1 MSLRKYVI
9 LPISLLLLPVSL
21 SFSAELTVPSLE
33 MASTGTVQN
42 GTFSL
47 SSVAQADIALTGG
60 YKYGGLLRLAFSSR
74 DLEKALGYGR
84 TSLDLASADPVPAAD
99 YNALVDRFNN
109 LAALQFKLAQVSAR
123 KPFELPVEL
132 SYFIGFSDSFCSGD
146 DFPQLFGSVPVNS
159 EFKGFAYFPQGI
171 GGNPSYQYNGIHQAI
186 GTGFHLSLLAW
197 QNFIPMVYLYQ
208 DSAFINESTGIHES
222 GRYSG
227 DVRLLINSQYVK
239 FEAFAGATYP
249 YGTYG
254 MYRGGMLAYFTTGT
268 GADFL
273 AQAGIPGWES
283 GTDLKVD
290 NLYFLFEPRL
300 AIGIFALHITLFY
313 HPVRY
318 LQLLNPEERGAT
330 DINAKLL
337 IGDIFKYRLQGG
349 LESTVNLR
357 SGASANTLDLRIAPF
372 LSIVTEGIRWDFK
385 IRIDPFKYTKP
396 LEMADTF
403 IGVRTAY

>member
-1 MSLRKYVI
+1 MSLRKYLV
-9 LPISLLLLPVSL
+9 LPISLLLVPAFL

-33 MASTGTVQN
+33 MASTGTIQN

-47 SSVAQADIALTGG
+47 SSIAQADIALSGG

-84 TSLDLASADPVPAAD
+84 TSLEPATGNPTQEE
-99 YNALVDRFNN
+99 YNALLDRFNN
-109 LAALQFKLAQVSAR
+109 LAALQFKLAQVTAR
-123 KPFELPVEL
+123 KPFDLPLEM
-132 SYFIGFSDSFCSGD
+132 SYFIGFSDTFCSGE
-146 DFPQLFGSVPVNS
+146 DFPQLFGSVPITT
-159 EFKGFAYFPQGI
+159 EFKGFSYFPQGI
-171 GGNPSYQYNGIHQAI
+171 GGNPAYQYNGIHQAI
-186 GTGFHLSLLAW
+186 GTGLHLSLLPW
-197 QNFIPMVYLYQ
+197 KHVVPMLYLYQ
-208 DSAFINESTGIHES
+208 DSAFINESTGIPES

-227 DVRLLINSQYVK
+227 DLRLLVNSDYVK
-239 FEAFAGATYP
+239 FEAFAGATAP
-249 YGTYG
+249 YGDYG
-254 MYRGGMLAYFTTGT
+254 IYRGGLLAYFTTGT

-273 AQAGIPGWES
+273 AQVGIPGWEA
-283 GTDLKVD
+283 GTALKVD

-300 AIGIFALHITLFY
+300 SIGLFALHITLFY

-318 LQLLNPEERGAT
+318 LQLLNPDERGAT

-337 IGDIFKYRLQGG
+337 IGDILKYRLQGG

-357 SGASANTLDLRIAPF
+357 SGASNNTLDLRISPF
-372 LSIVTEGIRWDFK
+372 LSVVTEGIRWDVK
-385 IRIDPFKYTKP
+385 LRIDPFKYTKP

>member
-1 MSLRKYVI
+1 MSLRKYLI
-9 LPISLLLLPVSL
+9 LPISLLLVPAFL

-33 MASTGTVQN
+33 MASTGTIQN

-47 SSVAQADIALTGG
+47 SSIAQADIALSGG

-84 TSLDLASADPVPAAD
+84 TSLEPATGNPTQEE
-99 YNALVDRFNN
+99 YNALLDRFNN
-109 LAALQFKLAQVSAR
+109 LAALQFKLAQVTAR
-123 KPFELPVEL
+123 KPFDLPLEM
-132 SYFIGFSDSFCSGD
+132 SYFIGFSDTFCSGE
-146 DFPQLFGSVPVNS
+146 DFPQLFGSVPITT
-159 EFKGFAYFPQGI
+159 EFKGFSYFPQGI
-171 GGNPSYQYNGIHQAI
+171 GGNPAYQYNGIHQAI
-186 GTGFHLSLLAW
+186 GTGLHLSLLPW
-197 QNFIPMVYLYQ
+197 KHVVPMLYLYQ
-208 DSAFINESTGIHES
+208 DSAFINESTGIPES

-227 DVRLLINSQYVK
+227 DLRLLVNSDYVK
-239 FEAFAGATYP
+239 FEAFAGATAP
-249 YGTYG
+249 YGDYG
-254 MYRGGMLAYFTTGT
+254 MYRGGLLAFFTTGT

-273 AQAGIPGWES
+273 AQVGIPGWEA
-283 GTDLKVD
+283 GTALKVD

-300 AIGIFALHITLFY
+300 SIGLFALHITLFY

-318 LQLLNPEERGAT
+318 LQLLNPDERGAT

-337 IGDIFKYRLQGG
+337 IGDILKYRLQGG

-357 SGASANTLDLRIAPF
+357 SGSSNNTLDLRISPF
-372 LSIVTEGIRWDFK
+372 LSVVTEGIRWDVK
-385 IRIDPFKYTKP
+385 LRIDPFKYTKP

>member
-146 DFPQLFGSVPVNS
+146 NFPQLFGSVPVNS

-208 DSAFINESTGIHES
+208 DSAFINESTGIPES

-254 MYRGGMLAYFTTGT
+254 MYRGGMLACFTTGT

>member
-1 MSLRKYVI
+1 MRLRKYVI
-9 LPISLLLLPVSL
+9 LPISLLLLPALL

-123 KPFELPVEL
+123 KPFDLPVEL

-171 GGNPSYQYNGIHQAI
+171 GGNPAYQYNGIHQAI

-208 DSAFINESTGIHES
+208 DSAFINESTGIPES

-227 DVRLLINSQYVK
+227 DVRFLVNSQYVK

-337 IGDIFKYRLQGG
+337 IGDILKYRLQGG

-357 SGASANTLDLRIAPF
+357 SGASVNTLDLRVSPF
-372 LSIVTEGIRWDFK
+372 VSVITEGIRWDFK

>member
-208 DSAFINESTGIHES
+208 DSAFINESTGIPES

>member
-171 GGNPSYQYNGIHQAI
+171 GGNPAYQYNGIHQAI

-208 DSAFINESTGIHES
+208 DSAFINESTGIPES

-227 DVRLLINSQYVK
+227 DVRFLVNSQYVK

-254 MYRGGMLAYFTTGT
+254 MYRAACWPIL
-268 GADFL
+268 L
-273 AQAGIPGWES
+273 
-283 GTDLKVD
+283 
-290 NLYFLFEPRL
+290 
-300 AIGIFALHITLFY
+300 
-313 HPVRY
+313 PV
-318 LQLLNPEERGAT
+318 
-330 DINAKLL
+330 
-337 IGDIFKYRLQGG
+337 QGPI
-349 LESTVNLR
+349 S
-357 SGASANTLDLRIAPF
+357 
-372 LSIVTEGIRWDFK
+372 
-385 IRIDPFKYTKP
+385 
-396 LEMADTF
+396 
-403 IGVRTAY
+403 

>member
-1 MSLRKYVI
+1 MSLRKYLV
-9 LPISLLLLPVSL
+9 LPISLLLVPAFL

-33 MASTGTVQN
+33 MASTGTIQN

-47 SSVAQADIALTGG
+47 SSIAQADIALSGG

-84 TSLDLASADPVPAAD
+84 TSLEPATGNPTQEE
-99 YNALVDRFNN
+99 YNALLDRFNN
-109 LAALQFKLAQVSAR
+109 LAALQFKLAQVTAR
-123 KPFELPVEL
+123 KPFDLPLEM
-132 SYFIGFSDSFCSGD
+132 SYFIGFSDTFCSGE
-146 DFPQLFGSVPVNS
+146 DFPQLFGSVPITT
-159 EFKGFAYFPQGI
+159 EFKGFSYFPQGI
-171 GGNPSYQYNGIHQAI
+171 GGNPAYQYNGIHQAI
-186 GTGFHLSLLAW
+186 GTGLHLSLLPW
-197 QNFIPMVYLYQ
+197 KHVVPMLYLYQ
-208 DSAFINESTGIHES
+208 DSAFINESTGIPES

-227 DVRLLINSQYVK
+227 DLRLLVNSDYVK
-239 FEAFAGATYP
+239 FEAFAGATAP
-249 YGTYG
+249 YGDYG
-254 MYRGGMLAYFTTGT
+254 MYRGGLLAFFTTGT

-273 AQAGIPGWES
+273 AQVGIPGWEA
-283 GTDLKVD
+283 GTALKVD

-300 AIGIFALHITLFY
+300 SIGLFALHITLFY

-318 LQLLNPEERGAT
+318 LQLLNPDERGAT

-337 IGDIFKYRLQGG
+337 IGDILKYRLQGG

-357 SGASANTLDLRIAPF
+357 SGSSNNTLDLRISPF
-372 LSIVTEGIRWDFK
+372 LSVVTEGIRWDVK
-385 IRIDPFKYTKP
+385 LRIDPFKYTKP

>member
-1 MSLRKYVI
+1 MSLRTYFI
-9 LPISLLLLPVSL
+9 LPISLLLVPALL

-47 SSVAQADIALTGG
+47 SSIAQADIALSGG

-84 TSLDLASADPVPAAD
+84 TSLEPVTSSPTADE
-99 YNALVDRFNN
+99 YNALLDRFNN

-123 KPFELPVEL
+123 KPFDLPIDF
-132 SYFIGFSDSFCSGD
+132 SYFIGFSDTFCSGE
-146 DFPQLFGSVPVNS
+146 DFPQLFGSVPITT
-159 EFKGFAYFPQGI
+159 EFKGFSYFPQGI
-171 GGNPSYQYNGIHQAI
+171 GGNPAYQYNGIHEAI
-186 GTGFHLSLLAW
+186 GTGFHLSLLTW
-197 QNFIPMVYLYQ
+197 KNVVPMLYLYQ
-208 DSAFINESTGIHES
+208 DSAFINESTGIPES

-227 DVRLLINSQYVK
+227 DIRLLINSQYVK
-239 FEAFAGATYP
+239 FEAFAGATAP
-249 YGTYG
+249 YGDYG
-254 MYRGGMLAYFTTGT
+254 LYRGGLLAFFTTGT

-273 AQAGIPGWES
+273 AQVGIPGWEA
-283 GTDLKVD
+283 GTEIQVD

-300 AIGIFALHITLFY
+300 SIGLFALHITLFY

-330 DINAKLL
+330 DINAKLI
-337 IGDIFKYRLQGG
+337 IGDILKYRLQGG
-349 LESTVNLR
+349 LESTINLH
-357 SGASANTLDLRIAPF
+357 SDSTNNTLDLRVSPF
-372 LSIVTEGIRWDFK
+372 LSVVTEGIRWDVK
-385 IRIDPFKYTKP
+385 IRINPFKYTTP
-396 LEMADTF
+396 FEMADTF

>member
-1 MSLRKYVI
+1 MRLRKYVI
-9 LPISLLLLPVSL
+9 LPISLLLLPALL

-42 GTFSL
+42 GSFSL

-84 TSLDLASADPVPAAD
+84 TSLDPASSNPVPAAD

-123 KPFELPVEL
+123 KPFDLPVEL

-171 GGNPSYQYNGIHQAI
+171 GGNPAYQYNGIHQAI

-208 DSAFINESTGIHES
+208 DSAFINESTGIPES

-227 DVRLLINSQYVK
+227 DVRFLVNSQYVK

-337 IGDIFKYRLQGG
+337 IGDILKYRLQGG

-357 SGASANTLDLRIAPF
+357 SGASVNTLDLRVSPF
-372 LSIVTEGIRWDFK
+372 VSVITEGIRWDFK

>member
-1 MSLRKYVI
+1 MSLRKYLI
-9 LPISLLLLPVSL
+9 LPISLLLVPAFL

-33 MASTGTVQN
+33 MASTGTIQN

-47 SSVAQADIALTGG
+47 SSIAQADIALSGG

-84 TSLDLASADPVPAAD
+84 TSLKPATGNPTQEE
-99 YNALVDRFNN
+99 YNALLDRFNN
-109 LAALQFKLAQVSAR
+109 LAALQFKLAQVTAR
-123 KPFELPVEL
+123 KPFDLPLEM
-132 SYFIGFSDSFCSGD
+132 SYFIGFSDTFCSGE
-146 DFPQLFGSVPVNS
+146 DFPQLFGSVPITT
-159 EFKGFAYFPQGI
+159 EFKGFSYFPQGI
-171 GGNPSYQYNGIHQAI
+171 GGNPAYQYNGIHQAI
-186 GTGFHLSLLAW
+186 GTGLHLSLLPW
-197 QNFIPMVYLYQ
+197 KHVVPMLYLYQ
-208 DSAFINESTGIHES
+208 DSAFINESTGIPES

-227 DVRLLINSQYVK
+227 DLRLLVNSDYVK
-239 FEAFAGATYP
+239 FEAFAGATAP
-249 YGTYG
+249 YGDYG
-254 MYRGGMLAYFTTGT
+254 MYRGGLLAFFTTGT

-273 AQAGIPGWES
+273 AQVGIPGWEA
-283 GTDLKVD
+283 GTALKVD

-300 AIGIFALHITLFY
+300 SIGLFALHITLFY

-337 IGDIFKYRLQGG
+337 IGDILKYRLQGG

-357 SGASANTLDLRIAPF
+357 SGSSNNTLDLRISPF
-372 LSIVTEGIRWDFK
+372 LSVVTEGIRWDVK
-385 IRIDPFKYTKP
+385 LRIDPFKYTKP

>member
-208 DSAFINESTGIHES
+208 DSAFINESTGIPES

-357 SGASANTLDLRIAPF
+357 SGASVNTLDLRIAPF

>member
-146 DFPQLFGSVPVNS
+146 NFPQLFGSVPVNS

-208 DSAFINESTGIHES
+208 DSAFINESTGIPES

>member
-84 TSLDLASADPVPAAD
+84 TSLDLASADPVPATD

-146 DFPQLFGSVPVNS
+146 DFPQLFGSVPVSS

-208 DSAFINESTGIHES
+208 DSAFINESTGIPES

-227 DVRLLINSQYVK
+227 DVRFLVNGQYVK

-273 AQAGIPGWES
+273 AQVGIPGWES
-283 GTDLKVD
+283 GTDIKVD

-300 AIGIFALHITLFY
+300 AIGIFALPITLFY

-337 IGDIFKYRLQGG
+337 IGDILKYRLQGG

>member
-1 MSLRKYVI
+1 
-9 LPISLLLLPVSL
+9 LLLVPAFL

-33 MASTGTVQN
+33 MASTGTIQN

-47 SSVAQADIALTGG
+47 SSIAQADIALSGG

-84 TSLDLASADPVPAAD
+84 TSLEPATGTPTQEE
-99 YNALVDRFNN
+99 YNALLDRFNN
-109 LAALQFKLAQVSAR
+109 LAALQFKLAQVTAR
-123 KPFELPVEL
+123 KPFDLPLEM
-132 SYFIGFSDSFCSGD
+132 SYFIGFSDTFCSGE
-146 DFPQLFGSVPVNS
+146 DFPQLFGSVPITT
-159 EFKGFAYFPQGI
+159 EFKGFSYFPQGI
-171 GGNPSYQYNGIHQAI
+171 GGNPAYQYNGIHQAI
-186 GTGFHLSLLAW
+186 GTGLHLSLLPW
-197 QNFIPMVYLYQ
+197 KHVVPMLYLYQ
-208 DSAFINESTGIHES
+208 DSAFINESTGIPES

-227 DVRLLINSQYVK
+227 DLRLLVNSDYLK
-239 FEAFAGATYP
+239 FEAFAGATAP
-249 YGTYG
+249 YGDYG
-254 MYRGGMLAYFTTGT
+254 MYRGGLLAFFTTGT

-273 AQAGIPGWES
+273 AQVGIPGWEA
-283 GTDLKVD
+283 GTALKVD

-300 AIGIFALHITLFY
+300 SIGLFALHITLFY

-337 IGDIFKYRLQGG
+337 IGDILKYRLQGG

-357 SGASANTLDLRIAPF
+357 SGSSNNTLDLRISPF
-372 LSIVTEGIRWDFK
+372 LSVVTEGIRWDVK
-385 IRIDPFKYTKP
+385 LRIDPFKYTKP